1 MRRTTLSFHTRL
13 SFTTRSS
20 SPSRRASSLLR
31 ASAGAPRSSS
41 FYGLRGRAARPALAS
56 ALVMASIWRLLR
68 APRPRVRGRARRPT
82 RGVAPASAPRRR
94 SGLMHRGV
102 DPVGLS
108 KLARGLGEIPELPG
122 VDDGHRH
129 PGESEGRSGGLLEPP
144 GGLEYRQSATFSLRA
159 DGAPPSR
166 DAPLVVGG
174 LHVFPA
180 RPEHH
185 VQAVLGSRSM
195 PACRWVF
202 PSSGCS
208 PLLVALPCQCG
219 LAGFGGVPGNCSGS
233 LSAVRGA
240 TTLANQRSL
249 SGAWTMG
256 QSVCRALTADSTA
269 TRNIQGA

>member
-1 MRRTTLSFHTRL
+1 
-13 SFTTRSS
+13 
-20 SPSRRASSLLR
+20 
-31 ASAGAPRSSS
+31 
-41 FYGLRGRAARPALAS
+41 
-56 ALVMASIWRLLR
+56 
-68 APRPRVRGRARRPT
+68 
-82 RGVAPASAPRRR
+82 
-94 SGLMHRGV
+94 MHRGV

-144 GGLEYRQSATFSLRA
+144 GGFEYRQSATFSLRA

-219 LAGFGGVPGNCSGS
+219 LARFAGVPGNCSGS
-233 LSAVRGA
+233 VGCEERDDPRYSTVSERSLDHGAVGLSRPHSRFYGHAQHTRGRRRGPGLLRA
-240 TTLANQRSL
+240 PALTLAYS
-249 SGAWTMG
+249 AA
-256 QSVCRALTADSTA
+256 V
-269 TRNIQGA
+269 